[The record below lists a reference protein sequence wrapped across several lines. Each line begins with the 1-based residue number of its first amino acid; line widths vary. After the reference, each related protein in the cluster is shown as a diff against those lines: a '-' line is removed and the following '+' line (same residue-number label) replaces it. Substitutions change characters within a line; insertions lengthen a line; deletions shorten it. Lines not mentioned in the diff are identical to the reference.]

1 MSAPDAPR
9 EGAATETGPETK
21 TVSVTVTVT
30 GTYGEIGWIRATLSG
45 LAILLL
51 GFVGGVGGANLIL
64 TKALGLTRD
73 ARQWIATGLFLVVV
87 IALAWV
93 MRRLQARGLI

>member
-1 MSAPDAPR
+1 MSATQPPGEDVAH
-9 EGAATETGPETK
+9 
-21 TVSVTVTVT
+21 
-30 GTYGEIGWIRATLSG
+30 EIGWGRAIGSG
-45 LAILLL
+45 LLILFV
-51 GFVGGVGGANLIL
+51 GFVAGVGGANLVL